1 MSNLLAN
8 YKNTVIYKIICKDE
22 TITDIYI
29 GHTTNFK
36 QRNKLHKS
44 TCNVE
49 SLKGYN
55 YKIYKIIRENG
66 GWDNWNMIIIEE
78 YPCESV
84 NEARERE
91 RYWIEKESSQL
102 NVTIPNRNKK
112 EYSQIYRVVHKE
124 EISEKAKIYRNNNK
138 DKIKDYIESNKEK
151 ISFQKQDWYEENK
164 EQILQK
170 AKVNYEENKEQK
182 LEYQKQYANE
192 NSEHISEIQ
201 KEYREKNKDK
211 LAEQKK
217 VYRETHKEEIKQ
229 MISNWCEANKEKLKA
244 KRGEVINCECN
255 NQYTFGNKHRHLQSK
270 IHTDY
275 QNQLCG
281 IVTEPLPQISEEEKL
296 QITKQTQKEY
306 REKNADKIKE
316 FKKKYN
322 DTHKEEN
329 SIARKKYYESHK
341 NEIIE
346 QNKIYIEANKDKI
359 KESKDEWYQ
368 KNKEKIL
375 ERQKVMITC
384 ECGSEIRVS
393 GKAEHNRSDK
403 HKKYMENLN
412 VD

>member
-1 MSNLLAN
+1 MPKIQTD
-8 YKNTVIYKIICKDE
+8 YTNTIIYKICCKDVS
-22 TITDIYI
+22 INDIYV
-29 GHTTNFK
+29 GHTTNFTQRK
-36 QRNKLHKS
+36 QNHKS
-44 TCNVE
+44 NCCN
-49 SLKGYN
+49 SNLKNYN
-55 YKIYKIIRENG
+55 LYVYKFIRENG
-66 GWDNWNMIIIEE
+66 GWNNWSMIQIEE
-78 YPCESV
+78 C
-84 NEARERE
+84 NCNNRREAEMRE
-91 RYWIEKESSQL
+91 RYWIETLKSTL
-102 NVTIPNRNKK
+102 NCINPITT
-112 EYSQIYRVVHKE
+112 KE
-124 EISEKAKIYRNNNK
+124 E
-138 DKIKDYIESNKEK
+138 KEK
-151 ISFQKQDWYEENK
+151 QKQDWYEENK

-182 LEYQKQYANE
+182 LEYSKQYANE
-192 NSEHISEIQ
+192 NSEHIAEKQ

-244 KRGEVINCECN
+244 KRGEVITCECG
-255 NQYTFGNKHRHLQSK
+255 NQYTYNNKLRHLQSK
-270 IHTDY
+270 IHTGY

-281 IVTEPLPQISEEEKL
+281 IVNEPLPQISEEEKL
-296 QITKQTQKEY
+296 QITKQKQKEY

-375 ERQKVMITC
+375 ERQREMITC

-393 GKAEHNRSDK
+393 GKSEHKRSDK